1 MTDNAYPIFE
11 EVIEKLKNT
20 GYKLAPQREV
30 TVETLIENKNN
41 LLTAEEIFVKVKD
54 KNSSIG
60 LVTVYRTL
68 DMLHELEIVKKIPF
82 RDGMSR
88 FDLVESTNDTQSY
101 YLLCQNCGNNNEIKE
116 TILQNERMRIEQE
129 HSFKVNSHHLTF
141 HGICKDSVERNEC

>member
-60 LVTVYRTL
+60 LATVYRTL

-82 RDGMSR
+82 GDGMSR

-141 HGICKDSVERNEC
+141 HGICNDCVERNEC

>member
-1 MTDNAYPIFE
+1 M
-11 EVIEKLKNT
+11 
-20 GYKLAPQREV
+20 
-30 TVETLIENKNN
+30 ETLIENKNN

-82 RDGMSR
+82 GDGMSR